1 MARYLKPIAAMLL
14 ALALSSSRPIAA
26 QPPTIE
32 YDVKA
37 AFLLNF
43 ARFVEWPAARRAQ
56 PFNLCTLLPDPFGPR
71 LEAATA
77 GETWEGRAIAVRRL
91 PSLRDADCHLLYVPG
106 GAMDEFRS
114 RRKVLSGQPVLLV
127 GESADFIDAGGMI
140 RLFLDE
146 KHVRF
151 AVNQE
156 AANSAGLRVSSRL
169 LRLARPVVPRRGSL

>member
-1 MARYLKPIAAMLL
+1 MPRHLRLIAAVTL
-14 ALALSSSRPIAA
+14 ALALTGSVEVVA
-26 QPPTIE
+26 QAPTIE

-43 ARFVEWPAARRAQ
+43 ARFVEWPATRRAQ
-56 PFNLCTLLPDPFGPR
+56 PFNLCTLLPDPFGAR

-114 RRKVLSGQPVLLV
+114 HRSVVVGQPVLLV

-146 KHVRF
+146 KYVRF
-151 AVNQE
+151 AVNQD
-156 AANSAGLRVSSRL
+156 AATSAGLRVSSRL
-169 LRLARPVVPRRGSL
+169 LRLARPVVPRRGRS